1 MALHDIGEV
10 TPAFQAKVPAHWSW
24 QALGPLPDAVVDTRH
39 DVDGL
44 TLLDPRFAAVV
55 APDDALDTVAVP
67 QARMDAAAA
76 WGVAPKTDCLIWK
89 RCAGGASRQPLIAV
103 PPQGRSYGW
112 ENGTVSRHIASLI

>member
-1 MALHDIGEV
+1 M
-10 TPAFQAKVPAHWSW
+10 
-24 QALGPLPDAVVDTRH
+24 PDAVVDSRH

-55 APDDALDTVAVP
+55 APDDALDTAAVP
-67 QARMDAAAA
+67 QARMDVAEA

-89 RCAGGASRQPLIAV
+89 RCAGGASRQPLIAI